1 MILLCKLINSFSAC
15 MKLLLWSKYHVGS
28 GDLVMNHHTGN
39 PSTGKRQ
46 SSQVWWVLSNGCPL
60 HYCPRG
66 AGNQTVLRT
75 CEWLRFEGEGR
86 QPGVFPGFFWFLG
99 AGATPTSVVC
109 FCCCVP
115 CTLAHT
121 EWSSSLDPS
130 PPTACTGSLQPLNSL
145 LPRYL
150 IPPAGM
156 EQLLHL
162 SMAGCPRALFMLCP
176 CQ

>member
-86 QPGVFPGFFWFLG
+86 QPRCLSGVFLVSRDWSYTDLGGVFL
-99 AGATPTSVVC
+99 
-109 FCCCVP
+109 
-115 CTLAHT
+115 L
-121 EWSSSLDPS
+121 
-130 PPTACTGSLQPLNSL
+130 
-145 LPRYL
+145 
-150 IPPAGM
+150 
-156 EQLLHL
+156 
-162 SMAGCPRALFMLCP
+162 LCP
-176 CQ
+176 VHLGSH